1 MGRPLHKK
9 YFGNRN
15 IGRNGREGIINQD
28 GYDGDG
34 PSEEGVEVSS
44 RFPDGDDGIGG
55 EGVASYGT
63 IVAGS
68 GWTATP
74 SVTFSAPTLPGG
86 VSVAGTAHYK
96 ALSATVAVAGTTAY
110 PTGTVV
116 GVTGGSTFTVATLAG
131 TGSLSTVTIGT
142 AADLTFAT
150 TTNPIAV
157 GTSILVGGVDTASCG
172 LVPSTYYVSASP
184 APTATSFTLT
194 STFADAVAGVNSL
207 GATNAGA
214 TTGLTFTYRAGTNP
228 AGVVATVT
236 KTANGDYTTFAATP
250 LATTNTVSAT
260 GLTLN
265 VTYGLLSVAVTEQG
279 SGYINPADAAVT
291 FGGSTGAA
299 ATAVLT
305 TDTGAVGSATNQEN
319 AIIAY
324 VYNDGERQIAD
335 IVKQTGSRRY
345 VFITNSDGAGSG
357 KEDEACRGKLV
368 AAEASAPNQADI
380 TATDDEGKEYWVTKL
395 TTHKAKLTRKD
406 GTGGYVYDTGAQAP
420 WSFDSTA
427 NGRVIIA
434 NA

>member
-1 MGRPLHKK
+1 MGRPLNKK

-15 IGRNGREGIINQD
+15 VGVGGNQTD
-28 GYDGDG
+28 GNLSNSQNYA
-34 PSEEGVEVSS
+34 
-44 RFPDGDDGIGG
+44 DDRIGG

-74 SVTFSAPTLPGG
+74 TVTFSPPDIPGG
-86 VSVAGTAHYK
+86 VNVAGTAHYK
-96 ALSATVAVAGTTAY
+96 ALSATVAVGGTTAY

-116 GVTGGSTFTVATLAG
+116 GVDGGATFTVATLAG
-131 TGSLSTVTIGT
+131 TTSLSTVTIGT
-142 AADLTFAT
+142 TANLTFAT
-150 TTNPIAV
+150 TTLPIAV

-194 STFADAVAGVNSL
+194 SNFANAVAGVNSL

-228 AGVVATVT
+228 AGLVATVT
-236 KTANGDYTTFAATP
+236 KTADGDYTTFAATP

-265 VTYGLLSVAVTEQG
+265 VTYGLLSIAVTEKG
-279 SGYINPADAAVT
+279 SGYTTPADAAVS

-305 TDTGAVGSATNQEN
+305 TDSGAVGSATNQEN
-319 AIIAY
+319 AIIIRA
-324 VYNDGERQIAD
+324 NIDGTTAIAD
-335 IVKQTGSRRY
+335 IIRQVRTRGYKVKTA
-345 VFITNSDGAGSG
+345 IDGVGV
-357 KEDEACRGKLV
+357 CNLV
-368 AAEASAPNQADI
+368 ADDTPAVGKAYI
-380 TATDDEGKEYWVTKL
+380 VATDSDHNTYYVTKL
-395 TTHKAKLTRKD
+395 TAHKATLVRKTFLSVGQWQFED
-406 GTGGYVYDTGAQAP
+406 GQAAPWQLFEGQPFPIIGYVK
-420 WSFDSTA
+420 
-427 NGRVIIA
+427 IE

>member
-1 MGRPLHKK
+1 MGRPLNKK

-15 IGRNGREGIINQD
+15 IGTTGTTDNK
-28 GYDGDG
+28 
-34 PSEEGVEVSS
+34 
-44 RFPDGDDGIGG
+44 IGG

-74 SVTFSAPTLPGG
+74 TVTFSTPNIPGG
-86 VSVAGTAHYK
+86 VSVAGTAHFK

-142 AADLTFAT
+142 SANLTFDT
-150 TTNPIAV
+150 TTLPIAV
-157 GTSILVGGVDTASCG
+157 GTSILVGGVDTAVCG
-172 LVPSTYYVSASP
+172 LALSTYYVSASP
-184 APTATSFTLT
+184 APTATSFTLAN
-194 STFADAVAGVNSL
+194 SFANAITGTNTL

-214 TTGLTFTYRAGTNP
+214 TTGLTFTYRAGTAP

-236 KTANGDYTTFAATP
+236 TTTAGDRTTFAATP

-265 VTYGLLSVAVTEQG
+265 VTYGLLSIAVTEKG
-279 SGYINPADAAVT
+279 SGYTTPADAAVT

-305 TDTGAVGSATNQEN
+305 TDSGAVGSATNQEN
-319 AIIAY
+319 AIVIYA
-324 VYNDGERQIAD
+324 NTGNEGSQTAD
-335 IVKQTGSRRY
+335 IIRQVSTRRY
-345 VFITNSDGAGSG
+345 KVKAADGIAI
-357 KEDEACRGKLV
+357 CKLV
-368 AAEASAPNQADI
+368 ADDTPALREAYIVA
-380 TATDDEGKEYWVTKL
+380 TATGGTYYVTKL
-395 TTHKAKLTRKD
+395 TAHKATLVTKTGD
-406 GTGGYVYDTGAQAP
+406 GVLNGKAVQWTFGAPSA
-420 WSFDSTA
+420 TI
-427 NGRVIIA
+427 VKIE